1 MVISGL
7 ELARYSDEVGRAI
20 RQRRRPVWLRRNGAH
35 QTVAG
40 DGGESIQFQRAT
52 REVSATLEFFSV
64 SKSETFVGKV
74 AETYQE
80 KGNVPTRNGIGV
92 SGIGTG
98 ALRVAFEHQGP
109 LLRLLMRLLAF
120 HAFFSAGAIVYRA
133 LWATL
138 HFTLPNGKLLLPYRK
153 GVTDVY
159 PTPFM
164 MLLGGLELLKYA
176 EKLRRVIRRSR
187 GNARYWQND
196 AHARVVAKRI
206 LLERA
211 AVVAEPDSGEENAA
225 AQDRL
230 DARGCG
236 ATPHGAL
243 TSAQLCVDV
252 PSRSSQLTESTR
264 TEAHGKLL
272 MHSLTLDTVANCES
286 SMGARGPCSM
296 DPRAASGSSLRS
308 LGNGRAHQSFRT

>member
-52 REVSATLEFFSV
+52 RE
-64 SKSETFVGKV
+64 V

-230 DARGCG
+230 YARGCG

-264 TEAHGKLL
+264 TEAH
-272 MHSLTLDTVANCES
+272 
-286 SMGARGPCSM
+286 ARGPCSM

-308 LGNGRAHQSFRT
+308 LGNGWAHQSFRT